1 MLKLYLSKIIHGKPK
16 RELIKIREVAMIK
29 KTHLI
34 ASAIAIG
41 AVVSLYLLFSANV
54 VPIGMV
60 SGGPKQTTT
69 AVTPKARQ
77 VSPSASKPIR
87 PASKTTAFIRSGP
100 PSKRF

>member
-1 MLKLYLSKIIHGKPK
+1 MANLS
-16 RELIKIREVAMIK
+16 ESLSIREGAMIK

-41 AVVSLYLLFSANV
+41 AVISLYLFFSANV
-54 VPIGMV
+54 IPTGTAT
-60 SGGPKQTTT
+60 GGQKQITTV
-69 AVTPKARQ
+69 VTPTARQ

-87 PASKTTAFIRSGP
+87 PASKTTALIRSGP